1 MDSSDNTKKTLS
13 SLGGMYN
20 VQLQLREYPRERD
33 QCAKN
38 TNAYQINK
46 QPPHVFQTK
55 VQIFSLS
62 SLYLYQARWRL
73 LVMSILKTSIQPQQQ
88 SHS

>member
-20 VQLQLREYPRERD
+20 VQLQLRLREYPRERERD

-38 TNAYQINK
+38 ANAYQINK

-55 VQIFSLS
+55 VEIFSLS
-62 SLYLYQARWRL
+62 SLL
-73 LVMSILKTSIQPQQQ
+73 
-88 SHS
+88 